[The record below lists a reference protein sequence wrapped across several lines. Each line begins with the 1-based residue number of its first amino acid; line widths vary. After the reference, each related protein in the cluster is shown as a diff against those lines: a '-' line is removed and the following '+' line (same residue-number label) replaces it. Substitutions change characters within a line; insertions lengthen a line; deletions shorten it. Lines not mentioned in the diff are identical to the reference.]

1 MAKIPELKTR
11 REAREFW
18 DTHDLTDYLEDLE
31 PVAEEI
37 FVRPRAKQ
45 QILSIRIERRLVE
58 LLKKLAARKG
68 LATSSLVRSWI
79 MERLQEELK
88 TGGQKR
94 GS

>member
-11 REAREFW
+11 REVREFW

-31 PVAEEI
+31 PVTEEI
-37 FVRPRAKQ
+37 FVRPRSKQ
-45 QILSIRIERRLVE
+45 KVLSIRIERRLAE

-79 MERLQEELK
+79 VERLEEELK
-88 TGGQKR
+88 TGGR

>member
-37 FVRPRAKQ
+37 FVRPRSKQ
-45 QILSIRIERRLVE
+45 KVLSIRIERRLAE

-88 TGGQKR
+88 TREQKR